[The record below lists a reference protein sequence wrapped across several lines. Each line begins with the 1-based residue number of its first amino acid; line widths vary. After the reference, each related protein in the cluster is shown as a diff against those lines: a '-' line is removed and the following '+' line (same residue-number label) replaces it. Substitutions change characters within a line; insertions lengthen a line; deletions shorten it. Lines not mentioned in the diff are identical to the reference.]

1 MFGFAAFSDG
11 GFSSQTTSDARIIAG
26 TQVVTGPVAGATILA
41 GAIVP
46 VTTAGSLT
54 SATGTTAQTVIALPA
69 TNVIASSIAGVTP
82 ETRVIATT
90 AGAMTATVQAMGNE
104 YTLKLIKIPG
114 TNVMTSSIAG
124 VTTGVVI
131 PIGSANLGMTS
142 TVQAMGTEYTL
153 KLIKIPETNLL
164 TGSTGSPSLFTWVD
178 VNDNVTAETWT
189 DVETEDSTESWSNV

>member
-26 TQVVTGPVAGATILA
+26 TQVVTGTVAGATILG
-41 GAIVP
+41 GAIVV

-54 SATGTTAQTVIALPA
+54 SATGTTAQTVIAFPS

-90 AGAMTATVQAMGNE
+90 AGSMTATVQAMG
-104 YTLKLIKIPG
+104 
-114 TNVMTSSIAG
+114 S
-124 VTTGVVI
+124 
-131 PIGSANLGMTS
+131 
-142 TVQAMGTEYTL
+142 EYTL

>member
-1 MFGFAAFSDG
+1 MFGFAAFSDA
-11 GFSSQTTSDARIIAG
+11 GFSAQTTSDARIIAG
-26 TQVVTGPVAGATILA
+26 TQVVTSTVAGATILG
-41 GAIVP
+41 GAIIAVS
-46 VTTAGSLT
+46 GNSMT
-54 SATGTTAQTVIALPA
+54 SAVGTPTQIVVAL
-69 TNVIASSIAGVTP
+69 
-82 ETRVIATT
+82 
-90 AGAMTATVQAMGNE
+90 
-104 YTLKLIKIPG
+104 PG

-124 VTTGVVI
+124 VTTGVII

-164 TGSTGSPSLFTWVD
+164 TGSTGTPSLFTWVD

>member
-1 MFGFAAFSDG
+1 MFGFAAFSDA
-11 GFSSQTTSDARIIAG
+11 GFSAQTTSDARIIAG
-26 TQVVTGPVAGATILA
+26 SQVVTGTVAGATILG
-41 GAIVP
+41 GAIITVS
-46 VTTAGSLT
+46 GNSMT
-54 SATGTTAQTVIALPA
+54 SSVGTPTGLVIAL
-69 TNVIASSIAGVTP
+69 
-82 ETRVIATT
+82 
-90 AGAMTATVQAMGNE
+90 
-104 YTLKLIKIPG
+104 PG

-164 TGSTGSPSLFTWVD
+164 TGSTGTPSLFTWVD

>member
-1 MFGFAAFSDG
+1 MFGFAAFSDA

-26 TQVVTGPVAGATILA
+26 TQLVTGTVAGATILG
-41 GAIVP
+41 GAIITVS
-46 VTTAGSLT
+46 GNSMT
-54 SATGTTAQTVIALPA
+54 SSVGTPTGLVIAF
-69 TNVIASSIAGVTP
+69 
-82 ETRVIATT
+82 
-90 AGAMTATVQAMGNE
+90 
-104 YTLKLIKIPG
+104 PG

-164 TGSTGSPSLFTWVD
+164 TGSTGTPSLFTWVD

-189 DVETEDSTESWSNV
+189 DVETEDSTESWGNV

>member
-1 MFGFAAFSDG
+1 MFGFAAFSDA
-11 GFSSQTTSDARIIAG
+11 GFSAQTTSDARIIAG
-26 TQVVTGPVAGATILA
+26 TQVVTSTVAGATILG
-41 GAIVP
+41 GAIVV

-90 AGAMTATVQAMGNE
+90 AGSMTATVQAMGSE
-104 YTLKLIKIPG
+104 YTL
-114 TNVMTSSIAG
+114 N
-124 VTTGVVI
+124 
-131 PIGSANLGMTS
+131 
-142 TVQAMGTEYTL
+142 
-153 KLIKIPETNLL
+153 LIKIPETNLL

-189 DVETEDSTESWSNV
+189 DVDTEGSTESWGNV

>member
-1 MFGFAAFSDG
+1 MFGFAAFSDA
-11 GFSSQTTSDARIIAG
+11 GFSAQTTSDARIIAG
-26 TQVVTGPVAGATILA
+26 TQVVTSTVAGATILG
-41 GAIVP
+41 GAIITVSG
-46 VTTAGSLT
+46 TSMT
-54 SATGTTAQTVIALPA
+54 SAVGTPTQIVVAL
-69 TNVIASSIAGVTP
+69 
-82 ETRVIATT
+82 
-90 AGAMTATVQAMGNE
+90 
-104 YTLKLIKIPG
+104 PG

-124 VTTGVVI
+124 VTTGVII

-164 TGSTGSPSLFTWVD
+164 TGSTGTPSLFTWVD

>member
-26 TQVVTGPVAGATILA
+26 TQVVTGTVAGATILG
-41 GAIVP
+41 GAIITVS
-46 VTTAGSLT
+46 GNSMT
-54 SATGTTAQTVIALPA
+54 SSVGTPTGLVIAF
-69 TNVIASSIAGVTP
+69 
-82 ETRVIATT
+82 
-90 AGAMTATVQAMGNE
+90 
-104 YTLKLIKIPG
+104 PG

-142 TVQAMGTEYTL
+142 TVQAMGSEYIL

-164 TGSTGSPSLFTWVD
+164 TGSTGTPSLFTWVD

>member
-1 MFGFAAFSDG
+1 MFGFAAFSDA
-11 GFSSQTTSDARIIAG
+11 GFSAQTTSDARIIAG
-26 TQVVTGPVAGATILA
+26 TQVVTGTVAGATILG
-41 GAIVP
+41 GAIVT
-46 VTTAGSLT
+46 VSGNSMT
-54 SATGTTAQTVIALPA
+54 SSVGTPTGLVIAF
-69 TNVIASSIAGVTP
+69 
-82 ETRVIATT
+82 
-90 AGAMTATVQAMGNE
+90 
-104 YTLKLIKIPG
+104 PG

-142 TVQAMGTEYTL
+142 TVQAMGSEYTL

>member
-1 MFGFAAFSDG
+1 MFGFAAFSDA
-11 GFSSQTTSDARIIAG
+11 GFSAQTTSDARIIAG
-26 TQVVTGPVAGATILA
+26 TQVVTVTVAGATILA

-54 SATGTTAQTVIALPA
+54 SATGTTAQTVFALPA

-90 AGAMTATVQAMGNE
+90 AGSMTA
-104 YTLKLIKIPG
+104 
-114 TNVMTSSIAG
+114 
-124 VTTGVVI
+124 
-131 PIGSANLGMTS
+131 

-164 TGSTGSPSLFTWVD
+164 TGSTGTPSLFTWVD

-189 DVETEDSTESWSNV
+189 DVETEDSTESWGNV

>member
-1 MFGFAAFSDG
+1 MFGFAAFSDA
-11 GFSSQTTSDARIIAG
+11 GFSAQTTSDARIIAG
-26 TQVVTGPVAGATILA
+26 TQVVTGTVAGATILG
-41 GAIVP
+41 GAIIAVS
-46 VTTAGSLT
+46 GNSMT
-54 SATGTTAQTVIALPA
+54 SSVGTPTGLVIAF
-69 TNVIASSIAGVTP
+69 
-82 ETRVIATT
+82 
-90 AGAMTATVQAMGNE
+90 
-104 YTLKLIKIPG
+104 PG

-153 KLIKIPETNLL
+153 QLIKIPETNLL
-164 TGSTGSPSLFTWVD
+164 TGSTGTPSLFTWVD

>member
-1 MFGFAAFSDG
+1 MFGFAAFSDA

-26 TQVVTGPVAGATILA
+26 TQVVTSTVAGATILG
-41 GAIVP
+41 GAIIAVS
-46 VTTAGSLT
+46 GNSMT
-54 SATGTTAQTVIALPA
+54 SAVGTPTQIVVAL
-69 TNVIASSIAGVTP
+69 
-82 ETRVIATT
+82 
-90 AGAMTATVQAMGNE
+90 
-104 YTLKLIKIPG
+104 PG

-164 TGSTGSPSLFTWVD
+164 TGSTGTPSLFTWVD

>member
-26 TQVVTGPVAGATILA
+26 TQVVTGTVAGATILA

-90 AGAMTATVQAMGNE
+90 AGSMTA
-104 YTLKLIKIPG
+104 
-114 TNVMTSSIAG
+114 
-124 VTTGVVI
+124 
-131 PIGSANLGMTS
+131 

-164 TGSTGSPSLFTWVD
+164 TGSTGTPSLFTWVD

-189 DVETEDSTESWSNV
+189 DVETEDSTESWGNV

>member
-1 MFGFAAFSDG
+1 MFGFAAFSDA
-11 GFSSQTTSDARIIAG
+11 GFSAQTTSDARIIAG
-26 TQVVTGPVAGATILA
+26 TQVVTGTVAGATILG
-41 GAIVP
+41 GAIITVS
-46 VTTAGSLT
+46 GNSMT
-54 SATGTTAQTVIALPA
+54 SSVGTPTGVVIAF
-69 TNVIASSIAGVTP
+69 
-82 ETRVIATT
+82 
-90 AGAMTATVQAMGNE
+90 
-104 YTLKLIKIPG
+104 PG

-142 TVQAMGTEYTL
+142 TVQAMGSEYTL

-189 DVETEDSTESWSNV
+189 DVETEDSTESCSNV

>member
-26 TQVVTGPVAGATILA
+26 TQVVSGTVAGATILG
-41 GAIVP
+41 GAIVV

-54 SATGTTAQTVIALPA
+54 SATGTTAQTVIAFPS
-69 TNVIASSIAGVTP
+69 TNVVASSIAGVTP

-90 AGAMTATVQAMGNE
+90 AGSITATVQSMGNE

-114 TNVMTSSIAG
+114 TN
-124 VTTGVVI
+124 
-131 PIGSANLGMTS
+131 
-142 TVQAMGTEYTL
+142 
-153 KLIKIPETNLL
+153 LL
-164 TGSTGSPSLFTWVD
+164 TGSVGSPSLFTWVD

-189 DVETEDSTESWSNV
+189 NVETEDSTETWGNV

>member
-1 MFGFAAFSDG
+1 MFGFAAFSDA
-11 GFSSQTTSDARIIAG
+11 GFSAQTTSDARIIAG
-26 TQVVTGPVAGATILA
+26 TQVVTGTVAGATILG
-41 GAIVP
+41 GAIITVS
-46 VTTAGSLT
+46 GNSMT
-54 SATGTTAQTVIALPA
+54 SSVGTPTGLVIAF
-69 TNVIASSIAGVTP
+69 
-82 ETRVIATT
+82 
-90 AGAMTATVQAMGNE
+90 
-104 YTLKLIKIPG
+104 PG

-153 KLIKIPETNLL
+153 KLIKIPETNQL

>member
-1 MFGFAAFSDG
+1 MFGFAAFSDA
-11 GFSSQTTSDARIIAG
+11 GFSAQTTSDARIIAG
-26 TQVVTGPVAGATILA
+26 TQVVTSTVAGATILG
-41 GAIVP
+41 GAIIAVS
-46 VTTAGSLT
+46 GNSMT
-54 SATGTTAQTVIALPA
+54 SAVGTPTQIVVAL
-69 TNVIASSIAGVTP
+69 
-82 ETRVIATT
+82 
-90 AGAMTATVQAMGNE
+90 
-104 YTLKLIKIPG
+104 PG

-124 VTTGVVI
+124 VTTGVII

-142 TVQAMGTEYTL
+142 TVQAMGSEYTL

>member
-1 MFGFAAFSDG
+1 MFGFAAFSDA
-11 GFSSQTTSDARIIAG
+11 GFSAQTTSDARIIAG
-26 TQVVTGPVAGATILA
+26 TQVVTSTVAGATILG
-41 GAIVP
+41 GAIITVSG
-46 VTTAGSLT
+46 TSMT
-54 SATGTTAQTVIALPA
+54 SAVGTTAQIVVAL
-69 TNVIASSIAGVTP
+69 
-82 ETRVIATT
+82 
-90 AGAMTATVQAMGNE
+90 
-104 YTLKLIKIPG
+104 PG

-164 TGSTGSPSLFTWVD
+164 TGSTGTPSLFTWVD

>member
-1 MFGFAAFSDG
+1 MFGFAAFSDA
-11 GFSSQTTSDARIIAG
+11 GFSAQTTSDARIIAG
-26 TQVVTGPVAGATILA
+26 TQVVTGTVAGATILG
-41 GAIVP
+41 GAIVT
-46 VTTAGSLT
+46 VSGNSMT
-54 SATGTTAQTVIALPA
+54 SSVGTPTGLVIAL
-69 TNVIASSIAGVTP
+69 
-82 ETRVIATT
+82 
-90 AGAMTATVQAMGNE
+90 
-104 YTLKLIKIPG
+104 PG

>member
-1 MFGFAAFSDG
+1 MFGFAAFSDA
-11 GFSSQTTSDARIIAG
+11 GFSAQTTSDARIIAG
-26 TQVVTGPVAGATILA
+26 TQVVTGTVAGATILG
-41 GAIVP
+41 GAIITVS
-46 VTTAGSLT
+46 GNSMT
-54 SATGTTAQTVIALPA
+54 SSVGTPTGLVIAL
-69 TNVIASSIAGVTP
+69 
-82 ETRVIATT
+82 
-90 AGAMTATVQAMGNE
+90 
-104 YTLKLIKIPG
+104 PG

-124 VTTGVVI
+124 VTTGVII

-142 TVQAMGTEYTL
+142 TVQAMGSEYTL

>member
-1 MFGFAAFSDG
+1 MFGFDAFSDA

-26 TQVVTGPVAGATILA
+26 TQVVTGTVAGATILG
-41 GAIVP
+41 GAIIAVS
-46 VTTAGSLT
+46 GNSMT
-54 SATGTTAQTVIALPA
+54 SSVGTPTGLVIAL
-69 TNVIASSIAGVTP
+69 
-82 ETRVIATT
+82 
-90 AGAMTATVQAMGNE
+90 
-104 YTLKLIKIPG
+104 PG

-142 TVQAMGTEYTL
+142 TVQAMGSEYTL

-164 TGSTGSPSLFTWVD
+164 TGSTGTPSLFTWVD

>member
-1 MFGFAAFSDG
+1 MFGFAAFSDA

-26 TQVVTGPVAGATILA
+26 TQVVTGTVAGATILG
-41 GAIVP
+41 GAIVV

-54 SATGTTAQTVIALPA
+54 SATGTTAQTVIAFPS
-69 TNVIASSIAGVTP
+69 TNVVASSIAGVTP

-90 AGAMTATVQAMGNE
+90 AGSMTA
-104 YTLKLIKIPG
+104 
-114 TNVMTSSIAG
+114 
-124 VTTGVVI
+124 
-131 PIGSANLGMTS
+131 

-153 KLIKIPETNLL
+153 KLFKIPGTNLL
-164 TGSTGSPSLFTWVD
+164 TGSTGTPSLFTWVD

>member
-11 GFSSQTTSDARIIAG
+11 GFSSQTTADARIIAG
-26 TQVVTGPVAGATILA
+26 TQVVTGTIAGATILA

-54 SATGTTAQTVIALPA
+54 SSVGTPTGLVIAF
-69 TNVIASSIAGVTP
+69 
-82 ETRVIATT
+82 
-90 AGAMTATVQAMGNE
+90 
-104 YTLKLIKIPG
+104 PG

-164 TGSTGSPSLFTWVD
+164 TGSTGTPSLFTWVD

>member
-1 MFGFAAFSDG
+1 MFGFAAFSDA
-11 GFSSQTTSDARIIAG
+11 GFSAQTTSDARIIAG
-26 TQVVTGPVAGATILA
+26 TQVVTSTVAGATILG
-41 GAIVP
+41 GAIVV

-54 SATGTTAQTVIALPA
+54 SSTGTTAQTVIAFPS
-69 TNVIASSIAGVTP
+69 TNVVASSIAGVIP

-90 AGAMTATVQAMGNE
+90 AGSMTATVQAMG
-104 YTLKLIKIPG
+104 
-114 TNVMTSSIAG
+114 S
-124 VTTGVVI
+124 
-131 PIGSANLGMTS
+131 
-142 TVQAMGTEYTL
+142 EYTL

>member
-1 MFGFAAFSDG
+1 MFGFAAFSDA
-11 GFSSQTTSDARIIAG
+11 GFSAQTTSDARIIAG
-26 TQVVTGPVAGATILA
+26 TQVVTGTVAGATILG
-41 GAIVP
+41 GAIITVS
-46 VTTAGSLT
+46 GNSMT
-54 SATGTTAQTVIALPA
+54 SSVGTPTGLVIAF
-69 TNVIASSIAGVTP
+69 
-82 ETRVIATT
+82 
-90 AGAMTATVQAMGNE
+90 
-104 YTLKLIKIPG
+104 PG

>member
-1 MFGFAAFSDG
+1 MFGFAAISDA
-11 GFSSQTTSDARIIAG
+11 GFSAQTTSDARIIAG
-26 TQVVTGPVAGATILA
+26 TQVVTSTVAGATILG
-41 GAIVP
+41 GAIITVS
-46 VTTAGSLT
+46 GNSMT
-54 SATGTTAQTVIALPA
+54 SSVGTPTGLVIA
-69 TNVIASSIAGVTP
+69 V
-82 ETRVIATT
+82 
-90 AGAMTATVQAMGNE
+90 
-104 YTLKLIKIPG
+104 PG

-164 TGSTGSPSLFTWVD
+164 TGSTGTPSLFTWTD

-189 DVETEDSTESWSNV
+189 PVVTEDSTESWSNV

>member
-1 MFGFAAFSDG
+1 
-11 GFSSQTTSDARIIAG
+11 
-26 TQVVTGPVAGATILA
+26 
-41 GAIVP
+41 
-46 VTTAGSLT
+46 
-54 SATGTTAQTVIALPA
+54 
-69 TNVIASSIAGVTP
+69 
-82 ETRVIATT
+82 
-90 AGAMTATVQAMGNE
+90 
-104 YTLKLIKIPG
+104 
-114 TNVMTSSIAG
+114 MTSSIAG

-142 TVQAMGTEYTL
+142 TVQAMGSEYTL